1 MGYLAND
8 KQLTETVAA
17 MFQDVGINAKV
28 QLLEY
33 SVRAQKLRQKSLEG
47 LLLGDPTSTLLD
59 PDGMFWRLMQPG
71 GLIDYWRHP
80 EWDRLMGEA
89 RVLQDPKQRDAYYK
103 RAAQI
108 FLEEVPVLIVLQPE
122 KTFAL
127 KKELQWKARSD
138 EIVVVYDIK
147 PAT

>member
-1 MGYLAND
+1 M
-8 KQLTETVAA
+8 
-17 MFQDVGINAKV
+17 
-28 QLLEY
+28 
-33 SVRAQKLRQKSLEG
+33 RAQKLRQKALEG

-89 RVLQDPKQRDAYYK
+89 RILQDQQKRDEYHK
-103 RAAQI
+103 KAANI
-108 FLEEVPVLIVLQPE
+108 FLDEVPVLIVLRPE

-127 KKELQWKARSD
+127 KKGLQWKARSD
-138 EIVVVYDIK
+138 EIVVVYDMK
-147 PAT
+147 PVK